1 MGLIQIVTNRLLA
14 ARCPF
19 LIAAWASLAP
29 VWGNSGQVTFVD
41 RANQAGVILEDL
53 SGGPKKDALLETL
66 GHGAAWFDYDRDGWV
81 DLYLANGSSLDKIR
95 GRDPEPPPGGA
106 LYRNRGD
113 GTFEDVTR
121 RAGVDGGDL
130 WAMGTV
136 AADIENDG
144 DLDLFVTGYGRN
156 LLFRNQGDGTFH
168 EISEEAGVRGG
179 GWSAGAAF
187 GDYDRDGFLDLYVA
201 RYVEFSPENYPTAC
215 LFSGLRVTC
224 GPRRYAGS
232 PDLLYRNNG
241 DGTFQDVSISAG
253 IRSGEPYNGLGVL
266 FLDYDN
272 DGLQDIYVAN
282 DATPANLWRNNG
294 DGSFTDNAVL
304 AGCAFSEDGR
314 EQARMGVDAGDFD
327 HSGHLSIFTTNF
339 SGDVNTLFRAN
350 RDGTFSDRT
359 GPLGLGAP
367 SLLHL
372 GWGAGFIDYDND
384 TWLDLFMVNGHL
396 YPEAERLDYKYLQT
410 KLLFRNTGAGHFIE
424 VTREAGA
431 ALTRPNGGRGAA
443 FADYD
448 NDGDLDV
455 VVTNIDGLPELLENR
470 GGNLRNFISLRL
482 VGTRSNRDGVGARIQ
497 VRTGDVRQMREV
509 RSGASFMS
517 HNDLRTH
524 FGLGDALVAQ
534 VTIRWPDGRVQELQ
548 NVEANHFYTVHE
560 TEGMIQKRPGRER

>member
-1 MGLIQIVTNRLLA
+1 MWVSAARLPSLA
-14 ARCPF
+14 AIF
-19 LIAAWASLAP
+19 LAFAPAWVHS
-29 VWGNSGQVTFVD
+29 NQVTFVD
-41 RANQAGVILEDL
+41 RAPEAGINLEDL
-53 SGGPKKDALLETL
+53 SGGPNKNALLETL
-66 GHGAAWFDYDRDGWV
+66 GHGAAWFDYDGDGWV

-95 GRDPEPPPGGA
+95 GRDPKPPPGGA

-113 GTFEDVTR
+113 GTFEDVTL
-121 RAGVDGGDL
+121 RAGVSGGEL

-156 LLFRNQGDGTFH
+156 LLFRNRGDGTFQ
-168 EISEEAGVRGG
+168 EISEKAGFQGN

-201 RYVEFSPENYPTAC
+201 RYVEFSPENYPTEC

-232 PDLLYRNNG
+232 PDLLYRNKG
-241 DGTFQDVSISAG
+241 DGTFEDVSEAAG
-253 IRSGEPYNGLGVL
+253 IRNGEPYNGLGVL

-282 DATPANLWRNNG
+282 DATPANLWHNNG

-339 SGDVNTLFRAN
+339 SGDVNTLFKAN
-350 RDGTFSDRT
+350 RDGTFSDQT

-396 YPEAERLDYKYLQT
+396 YPEAERLDYNYLQS
-410 KLLFRNTGAGHFIE
+410 KLLFKNTGTGHFIE
-424 VTREAGA
+424 VTREAGS

-455 VVTNIDGLPELLENR
+455 VVTNIDGLPELLENQ
-470 GGNLRNFISLRL
+470 GGNRRNFISLRL
-482 VGTRSNRDGVGARIQ
+482 VGTRSNRDGVGARIR
-497 VRTGDVRQMREV
+497 VRTGGILQTGEV
-509 RSGASFMS
+509 RSGGSFMS
-517 HNDLRTH
+517 HNDVRAH
-524 FGLGDALVAQ
+524 FGLGDAPAAQ
-534 VTIRWPDGRVQELQ
+534 VTIRWPDGRFQELS
-548 NVEANHFYTVHE
+548 NLEANHFYTIQE
-560 TEGMIQKRPGRER
+560 SEGVIRKSPRR